1 MIEVENLVFSTVAN
15 AVETAFSTDYPG
27 LVCYGEYVAAPS
39 SFPCVCL
46 VEDDNYRY
54 TNSDDNQLQ
63 EHQANL
69 LYTCNI
75 YTNNTDGKKMLA
87 KAIADVVDNTMASMK
102 FPRTMMNQLP
112 NIDRTI
118 YRLTMRYTAVVG
130 EPILTRTENG
140 ITTTTSSVY
149 RK

>member
-1 MIEVENLVFSTVAN
+1 MIEVENLVFNTVVT
-15 AVETAFSTDYPG
+15 AVESAFSTDYPG

-54 TNSDDNQLQ
+54 TSSDDEQLQ
-63 EHQANL
+63 EHHANL
-69 LYTCNI
+69 MYTCNI

-87 KAIADVVDNTMASMK
+87 KTIADVVDDAMTGMK
-102 FPRTMMNQLP
+102 FTRTMMNQLP
-112 NIDRTI
+112 NIDRSI
-118 YRLTMRYTAVVG
+118 YRITMRYTAVVG
-130 EPILTRTENG
+130 EPITVSTEGNV
-140 ITTTTSSVY
+140 TTTTYSVY

>member
-1 MIEVENLVFSTVAN
+1 MIDVESLVFSTVAD
-15 AVETAFSTDYPG
+15 AVETAFATDYPG
-27 LVCYGEYVAAPS
+27 LVCYGEYVSAPS

-63 EHQANL
+63 EHQANV

-75 YTNNTDGKKMLA
+75 YTNNADGKKGLA
-87 KAIADVVDNTMASMK
+87 KAIAAVVDTTMAGMK
-102 FPRTMMNQLP
+102 FTRTMMEQLP

-118 YRLTMRYTAVVG
+118 YRMTMRYTAVVG
-130 EPILTRTENG
+130 EPITTRTEDDV
-140 ITTTTSSVY
+140 TTTTYSVY
-149 RK
+149 RS